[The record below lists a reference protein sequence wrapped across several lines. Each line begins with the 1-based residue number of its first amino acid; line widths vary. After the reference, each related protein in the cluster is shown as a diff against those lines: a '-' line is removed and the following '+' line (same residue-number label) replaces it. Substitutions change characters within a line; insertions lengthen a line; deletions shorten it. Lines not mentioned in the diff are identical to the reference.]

1 MTEHLSDEQFYDLL
15 TGELSDPAA
24 QAHLAG
30 CGRCRREAES
40 VQSATEN
47 FNQLSLAWAHA
58 EAPRRVRT
66 PSRLAL
72 VLGGRPAWGAG
83 LAGTAVACLIAVGFN
98 SPLTHVQRPAPTSA
112 RIALPSPTETAEIAE
127 DDRLMQSINQE
138 LRYDVQPAFPVSDLQ
153 HPGHRVQPR
162 SADRMS
168 R

>member
-15 TGELSDPAA
+15 SGELSEAAA
-24 QAHLAG
+24 QAHLAS
-30 CGRCRREAES
+30 CDRCRREAVS

-47 FNQLSLAWAHA
+47 FNRLSMAWANA

-66 PSRLAL
+66 PSRLGL
-72 VLGGRPAWGAG
+72 ILGGRPAWGAG

-98 SPLTHVQRPAPTSA
+98 SPLAHVPRATPTSA
-112 RIALPSPTETAEIAE
+112 QIALPSTAEIAE

-138 LRYDVQPAFPVSDLQ
+138 LRYDAQPGFPVSDLQ
-153 HPGHRVQPR
+153 HPGHRAQPR
-162 SADRMS
+162 SANRMS